1 MPSHTATSSSSSTS
15 SPFFSRLKLLAGEDH
30 CYQGTRHLHNQQTNT
45 PEYLVFLHNIFH
57 FNSST
62 RVTQSCTV
70 SDIVKSASIASLRS
84 QPQYL
89 RPRSD
94 RLQWEIGPPAPAP
107 APIPGVGQSRP
118 APHTRV
124 GQNHQ
129 NFVLSASLLSAPH
142 TRSYHSVGAEQTSN
156 TRILDCLLFFHDQR
170 SCSCQS
176 NTTKNTILPGLQTV

>member
-1 MPSHTATSSSSSTS
+1 MPSHTATS

-70 SDIVKSASIASLRS
+70 SSDIVKSASIASLRS
-84 QPQYL
+84 QPRYL

-94 RLQWEIGPPAPAP
+94 RLQWEIGPQPQPQP
-107 APIPGVGQSRP
+107 PYQELVRVDQPPIPGLVRTTRTSSCLHHCSDPIIPSEQSRP
-118 APHTRV
+118 
-124 GQNHQ
+124 
-129 NFVLSASLLSAPH
+129 L
-142 TRSYHSVGAEQTSN
+142 
-156 TRILDCLLFFHDQR
+156 I
-170 SCSCQS
+170 
-176 NTTKNTILPGLQTV
+176 PGS

>member
-1 MPSHTATSSSSSTS
+1 MLHCSWRACISWIWPELILKWAHNSLGSSSPTTMPSHTATSSSSSTS

-57 FNSST
+57 FNST

-84 QPQYL
+84 QPRYL

-94 RLQWEIGPPAPAP
+94 RLQWEIGPQPQPQP
-107 APIPGVGQSRP
+107 PYQELVRVDQPPIPGLVRTTRTSSCLHHSSYQILSFRRSR
-118 APHTRV
+118 AD
-124 GQNHQ
+124 
-129 NFVLSASLLSAPH
+129 L
-142 TRSYHSVGAEQTSN
+142 
-156 TRILDCLLFFHDQR
+156 
-170 SCSCQS
+170 
-176 NTTKNTILPGLQTV
+176 